1 MCIRDRPLTFAYNF
15 HTGGIDVASFP
26 FATWARLSKEVMY
39 QQPELLSK
47 GPTAGDWELRQA
59 VAAYVHQFRGV
70 RCQPEQIVIGAG
82 LEYLLDLL
90 HVMLPRDSVF
100 ALENP
105 GYYKPYNILR
115 NHRRKMVFVPL
126 DEKGCLLYT
135 SRCV

>member
-1 MCIRDRPLTFAYNF
+1 M
-15 HTGGIDVASFP
+15 
-26 FATWARLSKEVMY
+26 
-39 QQPELLSK
+39 
-47 GPTAGDWELRQA
+47 RQA

-126 DEKGCLLYT
+126 DEKGLRLDQLEQKGGTVAYLTPSHQFPTGCIMPIGRRIELLNWAYQKPGRYLIEDDYD
-135 SRCV
+135 SEFSFQR